1 MEAQKCKWE
10 SCGGFHCPT
19 ERGPCIL
26 AATALANPHLLLSAV
41 LTMVSGSIS
50 LPCLTVFMVSDKAG
64 DRRHS
69 SPSHTGL
76 LSSASALTA
85 ALCLADS

>member
-1 MEAQKCKWE
+1 MEA
-10 SCGGFHCPT
+10 SAVPLS
-19 ERGPCIL
+19 RGPYIL

-50 LPCLTVFMVSDKAG
+50 LPCLAVFVVSDKAG
-64 DRRHS
+64 GRCPS
-69 SPSHTGL
+69 SPSDTGL